1 MPYVRSLRTLFALAA
16 LLVAG
21 PLWAGAVIVTPVI
34 VNAADD
40 AYAFQ
45 SPGAGSPVTQTITL
59 NFNAN
64 GTQGQSAQ
72 LAPIGITGSGYSIIG
87 GSCVPGMS
95 NTLDATVRPSCTV
108 VVQYTP
114 GGQTGNNG
122 QLNISCQTL
131 GAIGGFSVTCTPGVG
146 SGSIS
151 LLGSV
156 LAAVT
161 KSAPM
166 LDPKLLTMLAVLLL
180 GVGMYAAARRNG

>member
-1 MPYVRSLRTLFALAA
+1 MPYVRSLRKLFALAA

-21 PLWAGAVIVTPVI
+21 PLWAGAVITPVI

-45 SPGAGSPVTQTITL
+45 SPGVGTPVTQTITL

-64 GTQGQSAQ
+64 GTQGEQAL

-87 GSCVPGMS
+87 GSCVPGMT
-95 NTLDATVRPSCTV
+95 NTLDSTIRPSCTV

-114 GGQTGNNG
+114 SGQVGNNG
-122 QLNISCQTL
+122 QLTVNCQTL
-131 GAIGGFSVTCTPGVG
+131 TAPGGFSVTCTPGVG
-146 SGSIS
+146 TGSIS

-156 LAAVT
+156 LAAL
-161 KSAPM
+161 SRPAPM

-180 GVGMYAAARRNG
+180 GLGTYAAARRNG